1 MKLTRRTFFKVT
13 GAAGAAG
20 VATVASATP
29 ARAASVAATPGADM
43 RAMLIDTTRCIGCRA
58 CEAACSE
65 ANAMPAPAR
74 AGDAQ
79 VFATRRQTDVHALT
93 VVNKYEAT
101 AKAPARFI
109 KTQCMHCVEPA
120 CASACLARAIEKT
133 PTGPV
138 VYHGNRCLGCRYCMV
153 ACPFEIPKFDYE
165 SAAPFIHKCTFC
177 GERQAKGLDP
187 ACASVCPSGAITF
200 GTRAALIEEARQR
213 IYAPDSK
220 YVRHVYGEHEA
231 GGTSFMYIS
240 DRPLDQLGLPDHVPA
255 YAYSALTQGALGA
268 VPFIMT
274 LWPPLL
280 MGLYTFSQR
289 RNAAAHDDP
298 HAGDA
303 PRSEEDRH
311 A

>member
-20 VATVASATP
+20 VASAAAARP
-29 ARAASVAATPGADM
+29 AGAAGVAATPGADM
-43 RAMLIDTTRCIGCRA
+43 RAMLIDTTKCIGCRA

-65 ANAMPAPAR
+65 ANALPEPTQ
-74 AGDAQ
+74 AGDTA
-79 VFATRRQTDVHALT
+79 VFDRRRPTSVQALT
-93 VVNKYEAT
+93 VVNKYPAT
-101 AKAPARFI
+101 TTAPERYI

-133 PTGPV
+133 PAGPV
-138 VYHGNRCLGCRYCMV
+138 VYHGDRCLGCRYCLV
-153 ACPFEIPKFDYE
+153 SCPFDVPKFDYD
-165 SAAPFIHKCTFC
+165 SNAPFVHKCTFC
-177 GERQAKGLDP
+177 GERQAKGLEP
-187 ACASVCPSGAITF
+187 ACSSVCPTGAITF

-213 IYAPDSK
+213 IYAPDSQ
-220 YVRHVYGEHEA
+220 YVRHVYGEREA
-231 GGTSFMYIS
+231 GGTSFLYIS
-240 DRPLDQLGLPDHVPA
+240 DRPLEQLGLPDHVPA

-289 RNAAAHDDP
+289 RNAAAHDDH
-298 HAGDA
+298 HAGEA
-303 PRSEEDRH
+303 PRHEEDRH